1 MNKILQGLIQERSGA
16 FAFLPGH
23 SWELWMFPVPGGE
36 MLLVLVW
43 EWYIIIACKLQVK
56 PEGVIAAGY
65 FQMYW
70 SLQMKKQRPIKPGH
84 VHN

>member
-1 MNKILQGLIQERSGA
+1 M
-16 FAFLPGH
+16 
-23 SWELWMFPVPGGE
+23 
-36 MLLVLVW
+36 
-43 EWYIIIACKLQVK
+43 IIACKSQVK